1 MAQLVI
7 AIGKLHQSMH
17 EFDLLC
23 CNQVMLHK
31 QEMILSLLYLIS
43 ILYSKHS
50 QHQRKVRFLR
60 YFGFYLQQMGLEQL
74 SSTLAVAIALP
85 PTTSVL

>member
-1 MAQLVI
+1 MVQLVI
-7 AIGKLHQSMH
+7 AIGKQHQLKH
-17 EFDLLC
+17 GLDLIY

-31 QEMILSLLYLIS
+31 SEMILSVLYLIS
-43 ILYSKHS
+43 ILYSKRS
-50 QHQRKVRFLR
+50 LHQRKSEVLTLFWLLSPTN
-60 YFGFYLQQMGLEQL
+60 GVGTI